1 MTSEWRPDLYA
12 RFARERAQ
20 PFHDLLALVH
30 PRPAMRAVDLGCGT
44 GELTRVVH
52 DTLAASTT
60 RGIDSSETMLAKSAA
75 YLAPG
80 LSFARAPIEAF
91 TPDAP
96 LDLVFSNAALHWVDD
111 HPALLAR
118 LASFLA
124 PGGQL
129 VVQVPANERHLS
141 HTAAAEV
148 ATEPPFRAALAGWT
162 RISPVLEISEYA
174 RALHALGLVDVH
186 VRRQVYPHVLDT
198 RDAVADWTRSTLL
211 TAYLTRLPRELHAP
225 FEARYRELL
234 RARLP
239 DERPFFFPFERILF
253 RAVRS
258 E

>member
-20 PFHDLLALVH
+20 PFHDLLALVR
-30 PRPAMRAVDLGCGT
+30 PRAAMRAVDLGCGT
-44 GELTRVVH
+44 GELTRVLH
-52 DTLAASTT
+52 DTLAAATT
-60 RGIDSSETMLAKSAA
+60 LGIDSSETMLAKSAA
-75 YLAPG
+75 HLAPG
-80 LSFARAPIEAF
+80 LSFARGSIESF

-96 LDLVFSNAALHWVDD
+96 LDLIFSNAALHWVDD

-129 VVQVPANERHLS
+129 AVQVPANERHPS
-141 HTAAAEV
+141 HTVAAEV
-148 ATEPPFRAALAGWT
+148 ALEPPFRDALAGWT
-162 RISPVLEISEYA
+162 RVSPVLEIADYA
-174 RALHALGLVDVH
+174 RALHTLGLVDVH
-186 VRRQVYPHVLDT
+186 VRRQVHPHVLDT
-198 RDAVADWTRSTLL
+198 RDAVADWTRGTLL
-211 TAYLTRLPRELHAP
+211 TAYFARLPSELHAP

-239 DERPFFFPFERILF
+239 DERPFFFPFERVLF
-253 RAVRS
+253 RAARS